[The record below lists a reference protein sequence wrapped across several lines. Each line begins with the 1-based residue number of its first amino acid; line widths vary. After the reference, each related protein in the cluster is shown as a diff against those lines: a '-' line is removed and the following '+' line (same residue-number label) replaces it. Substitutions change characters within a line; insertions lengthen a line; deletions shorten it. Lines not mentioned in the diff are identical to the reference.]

1 MTLAAGATLNLQV
14 GSREQEFSGGAGGGG
29 WGVFSYL
36 C

>member
-14 GSREQEFSGGAGGGG
+14 GSREQEFSGGGGG